1 MNKLIN
7 IKNKNG
13 QLTVTSR
20 QIAED
25 FEKEHNDTKKK
36 IRELIKDM
44 GEISHTYFAITD
56 YVDSMNRPQEEYLIT
71 KDGFTLLVMGFTGAS
86 ALKWKIK
93 YIQAFNEME
102 QSLKSIQPSW
112 SKEMKGIFELDQR
125 STNTNIRLNN
135 LENTMPLF
143 NTECKELQLLVRK
156 IATKSLDGYR
166 SLAYRDRSV
175 RTKVYK
181 DIQGQ
186 LKREF
191 GVERYESIKRVQI
204 NKAKEILAKYTLP
217 IYLKDDITLLNNQ
230 IEIPFSDLR

>member
-1 MNKLIN
+1 
-7 IKNKNG
+7 
-13 QLTVTSR
+13 
-20 QIAED
+20 
-25 FEKEHNDTKKK
+25 
-36 IRELIKDM
+36 M

-143 NTECKELQLLVRK
+143 NTECKELQ
-156 IATKSLDGYR
+156 Y
-166 SLAYRDRSV
+166 
-175 RTKVYK
+175 
-181 DIQGQ
+181 
-186 LKREF
+186 
-191 GVERYESIKRVQI
+191 
-204 NKAKEILAKYTLP
+204 
-217 IYLKDDITLLNNQ
+217 
-230 IEIPFSDLR
+230 